1 MMREP
6 AWRIFAHEFNMS
18 DLQYGEDA
26 DRSSASIYIIS
37 PTGAKINRLFV
48 VGVATE
54 VENIGKGEG
63 LWRVR
68 IADPTGVFNV
78 YAGQYQPDVAAFLA
92 ELEVPQFIAVVG
104 KARLFKPNETSS
116 YASVRPKEITTTTE
130 DVRNNWIITTA
141 ERTLDRLEALKVAQ
155 RSGLH
160 GDELRE
166 TLLGN
171 GTPIALAEGVV
182 MAVEHYDV
190 PDILKDISK
199 AVESAINTVVPASEF
214 KPARMP
220 KKREFDAE
228 TDRTKIFDDGEAE
241 LSGEQSEDVKSE
253 TINAQIQTEG
263 LKVNKE
269 LVMDALNVLDNGSG
283 VPYDELIDYM
293 RAKGL
298 SEDEVEEGARELM
311 DDGKCYEPK
320 IGILKLI

>member
-26 DRSSASIYIIS
+26 DRSSTYIIS

-54 VENIGKGEG
+54 VENIGRGEG

-68 IADPTGVFNV
+68 IADPTGVFNI
-78 YAGQYQPDVAAFLA
+78 YAGQYQPDVAAFLS

-104 KARLFKPNETSS
+104 KAQLFKPNETSS
-116 YASVRPKEITTTTE
+116 YASVRPKEINITTE
-130 DVRNNWIITTA
+130 DVRNNWIVTTT

-166 TLLGN
+166 KLLRN
-171 GTPIALAEGVV
+171 GTPIALAEGIV

-190 PDILKDISK
+190 HDILKDISK

-214 KPARMP
+214 KPASVP
-220 KKREFDAE
+220 KKREFEAQ
-228 TDRTKIFDDGEAE
+228 TDRTKIFDDGKVE
-241 LSGEQSEDVKSE
+241 LGGEHSDDVKSE
-253 TINAQIQTEG
+253 TVNAQAEG

-269 LVMDALNVLDNGSG
+269 LVMDALTVLDSGSG
-283 VPYDELIDYM
+283 VPYDELIEYM
-293 RAKGL
+293 SSKGL

>member
-26 DRSSASIYIIS
+26 DRSSTYIIS

-54 VENIGKGEG
+54 VENIGRGEG

-68 IADPTGVFNV
+68 TADPTGVFNV

-116 YASVRPKEITTTTE
+116 YASVRPREITITTE
-130 DVRNNWIITTA
+130 DVRNNWIVTTA

-166 TLLGN
+166 TLLRN

-182 MAVEHYDV
+182 IAVEHYNV
-190 PDILKDISK
+190 HDILKDISK
-199 AVESAINTVVPASEF
+199 AVERAINTVVPASEF

-220 KKREFDAE
+220 KKREFGAE
-228 TDRTKIFDDGEAE
+228 TDRTKIFDDEEAE
-241 LSGEQSEDVKSE
+241 LGGEQSEDVKSA
-253 TINAQIQTEG
+253 TINAQAEG
-263 LKVNKE
+263 LKVNKD
-269 LVMDALNVLDNGSG
+269 LVMDALSVLDNGSG
-283 VPYDELIDYM
+283 VPYDELIEYM
-293 RAKGL
+293 SSKGL

>member
-116 YASVRPKEITTTTE
+116 YASVRPKEIIITTE
-130 DVRNNWIITTA
+130 DVRNNWIVTTA

-155 RSGLH
+155 RSALH

-166 TLLGN
+166 TLLRN

-190 PDILKDISK
+190 RDILKDISK

-214 KPARMP
+214 KPASMP
-220 KKREFDAE
+220 KKREFDAQ
-228 TDRTKIFDDGEAE
+228 TGRTKIVDDGEAE
-241 LSGEQSEDVKSE
+241 LGGEQSEDIKSE
-253 TINAQIQTEG
+253 STNVQAEG

-283 VPYDELIDYM
+283 VPYDELIEYM
-293 RAKGL
+293 SSKGL

>member
-26 DRSSASIYIIS
+26 DDRPSASTYIIS

-116 YASVRPKEITTTTE
+116 YASVRPKEITITTK

-166 TLLGN
+166 TLLRN

-190 PDILKDISK
+190 RDILKDIAK

-214 KPARMP
+214 KPASVS
-220 KKREFDAE
+220 KKREFEAE
-228 TDRTKIFDDGEAE
+228 TGRTKIVDDGEIE
-241 LSGEQSEDVKSE
+241 LGGEQSEDVTSE
-253 TINAQIQTEG
+253 TVNAQTEG
-263 LKVNKE
+263 LKVNKD
-269 LVMDALNVLDNGSG
+269 LVMDALTVLDNGSG
-283 VPYDELIDYM
+283 VPYDELIEYL

-298 SEDEVEEGARELM
+298 SEDEVEEGARDLM